1 MQTVR
6 SYLFGPTP
14 QEQNRKWQSTLRKEQ
29 RNIDRQ
35 VLYLQNGKK
44 KAEAQMKALAKQ
56 QDVSNMRVLA
66 KELARANRHRK
77 KLAESKAMLG
87 SLSMQLNDQIAMYK
101 VEKAMQ
107 SSTSIMQSVS
117 SLVRLPQLSQTMRNL
132 SMELTRAGILEEMRD
147 EMIFPVE
154 EEGLEELDDED
165 EEIKE
170 ILSQFQPSS
179 VKPSVPV
186 PNQTLKPEPEP
197 VRPLEQT
204 LPSVSGG
211 NGTQEYQEID
221 NEQLLD
227 IRGKLDA
234 LKS

>member
-14 QEQNRKWQSTLRKEQ
+14 QEQNRKWQATLRKEQ

-35 VLYLQNGKK
+35 VVYLQNGKK
-44 KAEAQMKALAKQ
+44 KAETQMKALAKQ
-56 QDVSNMRVLA
+56 RDISNMRVLA
-66 KELARANRHRK
+66 KELARTNRHRK

-87 SLSMQLNDQIAMYK
+87 SLSMQLNEQMAMYK
-101 VEKAMQ
+101 IEKAMK
-107 SSTSIMQSVS
+107 SSTSVMQSVS
-117 SLVRLPQLSQTMRNL
+117 SLVRLPELSQTMRSL
-132 SMELTRAGILEEMRD
+132 SMELTKAGIMEEMRD

-154 EEGLEELDDED
+154 DEGFEDLEDED
-165 EEIKE
+165 EEVKE
-170 ILSQFQPSS
+170 ILSQFQPTIT
-179 VKPSVPV
+179 KPSAPV
-186 PNQTLKPEPEP
+186 SKETSHNKPVES
-197 VRPLEQT
+197 LEQK
-204 LPSVSGG
+204 LPSV
-211 NGTQEYQEID
+211 TQQNATQDYQEID